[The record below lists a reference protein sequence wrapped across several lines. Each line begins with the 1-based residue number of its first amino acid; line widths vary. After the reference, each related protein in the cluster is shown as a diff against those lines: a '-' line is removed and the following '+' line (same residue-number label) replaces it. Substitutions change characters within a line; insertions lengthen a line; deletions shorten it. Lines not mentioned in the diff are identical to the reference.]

1 MAEMQ
6 KKITSSPEGEQRE
19 VKGSDLFVR
28 ALENQGVTCIF
39 YIPGEETIDLFHS
52 LSNSTIKVVPTHTEW
67 APALMAANWGRLT
80 GRTGVCITTCGPG
93 ALNVPNGAEYARL
106 NGMPVLLIAGQKAI
120 KNRPQAGFQ
129 RSATVEVMK
138 PVTKHAIQITS
149 AEMIP
154 PTVSEAFRITQEGKK
169 GPVYIELPED
179 IAAEKC
185 EKEVALIA
193 PHKREL
199 PIAND
204 AALDRAAALITAAER
219 PLLMFGAAASRAAA
233 SCPGLIAVMEQ
244 FVNRTGI
251 PFFTTQ
257 MGKGAVSEDSH
268 LYMGT
273 AALSAGD
280 CVHIAVD
287 KADLITTIG
296 HDTTEKPPFIMRP
309 EGPNVI
315 HLDVTPAPVEQVYFT
330 QLEVIGDIGPAL
342 EALADRLEGKLPN
355 ARALLPL
362 REKILSRMS
371 NDADEERWPVTPQRL
386 VHDVRKVMTE
396 NGIVALDN
404 GLYKLSFARNYPTYL
419 PNTLLLDNELA
430 TMGAGLP
437 SAIVVAMLNPG
448 RRVMAVCGD
457 NGFHMTSQ
465 ELETARRLKLNLVV
479 LIVEDG
485 GYGMIRHKQAARG
498 FPDFG
503 NTVDNPD
510 FVKLAEAY
518 GVKGTRVEALDDL
531 VPALEAAFEGG
542 GVHVVVVPI
551 DYAENK

>member
-1 MAEMQ
+1 
-6 KKITSSPEGEQRE
+6 
-19 VKGSDLFVR
+19 
-28 ALENQGVTCIF
+28 
-39 YIPGEETIDLFHS
+39 
-52 LSNSTIKVVPTHTEW
+52 
-67 APALMAANWGRLT
+67 
-80 GRTGVCITTCGPG
+80 
-93 ALNVPNGAEYARL
+93 
-106 NGMPVLLIAGQKAI
+106 
-120 KNRPQAGFQ
+120 
-129 RSATVEVMK
+129 
-138 PVTKHAIQITS
+138 
-149 AEMIP
+149 
-154 PTVSEAFRITQEGKK
+154 
-169 GPVYIELPED
+169 
-179 IAAEKC
+179 
-185 EKEVALIA
+185 
-193 PHKREL
+193 
-199 PIAND
+199 
-204 AALDRAAALITAAER
+204 
-219 PLLMFGAAASRAAA
+219 
-233 SCPGLIAVMEQ
+233 
-244 FVNRTGI
+244 
-251 PFFTTQ
+251 
-257 MGKGAVSEDSH
+257 GKGAVSEDSH

-273 AALSAGD
+273 AALSEGD
-280 CVHIAVD
+280 YVHDAVD
-287 KADLITTIG
+287 KADLIITIG
-296 HDTTEKPPFIMRP
+296 HDTTEKPPFLM
-309 EGPNVI
+309 GPKGREVI
-315 HLDVTPAPVEQVYFT
+315 HIGDQSPPVEQVYCP
-330 QLEVIGDIGPAL
+330 QSEVIGDIGHSL
-342 EALADRLEGKLPN
+342 KALADRLEGKLPN
-355 ARALLPL
+355 AGALLPL

-386 VHDVRKVMTE
+386 VHDVREVMTE

-531 VPALEAAFEGG
+531 PALEAAFEGG